1 MRRILL
7 LAALPLALAAAGA
20 QAQPNG
26 PGTGASISPQT
37 TDFIAKAA
45 ATDAFERDAARL
57 AQKRSRNAGIR
68 AFAGMMISDHTM
80 TTQKLKQVL
89 RKDRLPNPKD
99 PTPDPNQTKMLT
111 DLGGATKKGFDKAYA
126 HSQVVA
132 HQMAMMV
139 LQDYAD
145 HGDNPDLKKLAKDT
159 VPMVQ
164 HHLDMALKLEGQ
176 AGGPPKSLTRK
187 ED

>member
-1 MRRILL
+1 MRRFLL
-7 LAALPLALAAAGA
+7 LAALPLALAAAA

-26 PGTGASISPQT
+26 KGTGASISPQT

-45 ATDAFERDAARL
+45 ATDAFERDAGRL
-57 AQKRSRNAGIR
+57 AQKRSANADVR
-68 AFAGMMISDHTM
+68 AFATMMVTDHTM

-89 RKDRLPNPKD
+89 RKDQLPNPKNT
-99 PTPDPNQTKMLT
+99 TPDPNQTKLLS
-111 DLGGATKKGFDKAYA
+111 DLGAAPKKDFDKAYA

-132 HQMAMMV
+132 HQMALMV
-139 LQDYAD
+139 MQDYAMN
-145 HGDNPDLKKLAKDT
+145 GDSPDLKKLAADT
-159 VPMVQ
+159 APLVQ
-164 HHLDMALKLEGQ
+164 RHLELALKLEGQ

>member
-7 LAALPLALAAAGA
+7 LAALPLAFAASV

-26 PGTGASISPQT
+26 KGSGASISAPT

-45 ATDAFERDAARL
+45 ATDAFERDAGRL
-57 AQKRSRNAGIR
+57 AQKRSANHDVR
-68 AFAGMMISDHTM
+68 AFAGMMVSDHTM
-80 TTQKLKQVL
+80 TTEKLKQVL
-89 RKDRLPNPKD
+89 MKDHLPNPKN
-99 PTPDPNQTKMLT
+99 PTPDPNQTKLLS
-111 DLGGATKKGFDKAYA
+111 DLGGATKKDFDKAYT

-132 HQMAMMV
+132 HQMALMV
-139 LQDYAD
+139 FQDYAT
-145 HGDNPDLKKLAKDT
+145 HGDNPDLKKLAADT
-159 VPMVQ
+159 APLIQ
-164 HHLDMALKLEGQ
+164 RHLDMALKLEGQ